1 MCRFLSEKVFRLQRT
16 ISNNNPLYL
25 YNQNLSCY
33 QCLGKLFLLECS
45 LDVAVIPPLSRKV
58 TTLIT
63 ASGAKNY
70 GIKQYKNF
78 LRKREGLN
86 VTLAN
91 IRFGQWC
98 SLVFRWLFSQVQ
110 LTDKNRPINRP
121 LQDKLESN
129 RTIIT
134 ATPLGESRKG
144 AVGLFL
150 EDWVFL
156 S

>member
-98 SLVFRWLFSQVQ
+98 SLVFRWLLVRSSSLIKTDPLIDHYRTNWSQIAQ
-110 LTDKNRPINRP
+110 
-121 LQDKLESN
+121 S
-129 RTIIT
+129 
-134 ATPLGESRKG
+134 
-144 AVGLFL
+144 
-150 EDWVFL
+150 
-156 S
+156 